1 MSRSFHLIIRQPSNS
16 NINKQILKGFLI
28 TNQRIQSRLFSLSS
42 TKMSESEE
50 DNVPDGATAQKLVK
64 EFESITN
71 TDEIMGQMY
80 LQVKSIFKNLFYI
93 NLLI

>member
-1 MSRSFHLIIRQPSNS
+1 
-16 NINKQILKGFLI
+16 
-28 TNQRIQSRLFSLSS
+28 
-42 TKMSESEE
+42 MSESEE